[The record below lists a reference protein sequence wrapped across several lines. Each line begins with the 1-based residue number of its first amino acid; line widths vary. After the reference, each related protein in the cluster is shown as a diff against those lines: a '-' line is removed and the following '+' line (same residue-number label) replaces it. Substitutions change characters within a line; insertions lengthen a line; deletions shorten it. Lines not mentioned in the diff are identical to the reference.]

1 MRADKTV
8 IYYNGDEE
16 AFMFRAP
23 PLPLHS
29 HLSGADQKFETFL
42 CTLQNEVGAAAHAV
56 LSGNELAGRLFNEV
70 QACKQKLEDN
80 GPEASD
86 RATII
91 SLLENTGK
99 FLDTHLSKRYGNATR
114 ILSSSF
120 NRLTE
125 ERRRLLSNNNFFY
138 RAANESKEVPVPPSE
153 RHLFGAMAL
162 HRYKSSKS
170 EPDDSPSSTPSAAK
184 NKGGGGNS
192 QSKSSS
198 NSQRST
204 QQSRHHSNHS
214 NQSRPRQHNSS
225 QQHSNRGNNHSQHGQ
240 QSYHNSSKN
249 APRRGNLGGRGGR
262 SQSSCK

>member
-1 MRADKTV
+1 
-8 IYYNGDEE
+8 
-16 AFMFRAP
+16 MFRAP

-29 HLSGADQKFETFL
+29 HLGGADQKFETFL

-184 NKGGGGNS
+184 NKGGGNS

-204 QQSRHHSNHS
+204 QQSRHQSNHN

-262 SQSSCK
+262 SQSSRK